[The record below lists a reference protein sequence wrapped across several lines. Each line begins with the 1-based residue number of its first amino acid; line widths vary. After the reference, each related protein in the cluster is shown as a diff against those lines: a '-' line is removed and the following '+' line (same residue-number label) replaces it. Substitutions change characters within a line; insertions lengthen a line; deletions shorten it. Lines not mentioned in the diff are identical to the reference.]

1 MCFGTFTQPF
11 YVFSLFFSSSE
22 NDTGSEVV
30 SSQYESTSTVNRAAA
45 AEMNVDG
52 DETGLE
58 NEDIMFNSC
67 H

>member
-1 MCFGTFTQPF
+1 MFWHIYPTILRIFP
-11 YVFSLFFSSSE
+11 FFSSSE